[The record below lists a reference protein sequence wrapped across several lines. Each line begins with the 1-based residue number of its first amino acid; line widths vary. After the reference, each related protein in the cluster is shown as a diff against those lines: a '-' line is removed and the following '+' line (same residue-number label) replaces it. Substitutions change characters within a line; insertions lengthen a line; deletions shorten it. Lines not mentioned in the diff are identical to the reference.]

1 MVMWISPAG
10 GGGGSAMGAGDDCFF
25 SRLERRGLR
34 LRYTTAGAPDAAGD
48 ASGAAAATG
57 GRAGD
62 GAAAAGDFGCAS
74 KEKLECLGPR
84 ETQTI
89 VLAPSSEL
97 VGEEASPE
105 ARATKRWTRAALA
118 EDAADWEDAGGE
130 DSGGFFSGAGGEGSR
145 VEAAN
150 RPPSREVMGRRGCC

>member
-1 MVMWISPAG
+1 MRSMVAAAHSEAKARRPFTVMWIAPAG
-10 GGGGSAMGAGDDCFF
+10 GGGGSSRRAGEDCFF

-48 ASGAAAATG
+48 ASGAAAATD

-89 VLAPSSEL
+89 VLPPSSEL

-105 ARATKRWTRAALA
+105 ARATMRWTRASRA
-118 EDAADWEDAGGE
+118 ESAAD
-130 DSGGFFSGAGGEGSR
+130 
-145 VEAAN
+145 
-150 RPPSREVMGRRGCC
+150 